1 MAEIQ
6 QALQALLTTVGVAVL
21 SALAVIL
28 VQGVNLAKEWAC
40 EKIAGIADENARKV
54 VNDAIFRVSE
64 IVSAVVTSIEQEE
77 KQEILKAMEDGNVS
91 RDELVALKDVAIT
104 RVKSQLLPETMELL
118 EETFGD
124 ATEYIS
130 DKVSQQVFALKNTF

>member
-6 QALQALLTTVGVAVL
+6 QALQALLTTVGVAAL

-28 VQGVNLAKEWAC
+28 VQGVNIAKEWALR
-40 EKIAGIADENARKV
+40 KIEGIADDNARKL
-54 VNDAIFRVSE
+54 VNDAVIKVNE
-64 IVSAVVTSIEQEE
+64 IVSAVVMSIEQEE
-77 KQEILKAMEDGNVS
+77 KQEILKAMEDGRVT

-118 EETFGD
+118 EESFGD
-124 ATEYIS
+124 VTEYIS

>member
-1 MAEIQ
+1 MTEIQ

-124 ATEYIS
+124 VTEYIS

>member
-6 QALQALLTTVGVAVL
+6 QALQALLTTVGVTVL

-40 EKIAGIADENARKV
+40 EKIAGIADDNARKV

-124 ATEYIS
+124 VTEYIS

>member
-28 VQGVNLAKEWAC
+28 VQGVNIAKEWALT
-40 EKIAGIADENARKV
+40 KIEGIADDNARKL
-54 VNDAIFRVSE
+54 VNDAVIRVNE
-64 IVSAVVTSIEQEE
+64 IVSAVVMSIEQEE
-77 KQEILKAMEDGNVS
+77 KQEILKAMEDSNVT

-104 RVKSQLLPETMELL
+104 RVKTQLLPETMELL
-118 EETFGD
+118 EESFGD
-124 ATEYIS
+124 VTEYIS

>member
-6 QALQALLTTVGVAVL
+6 QALQALITTVGVAVL

-40 EKIAGIADENARKV
+40 EKIAGIADDNARKV

-77 KQEILKAMEDGNVS
+77 KQEILKAIEDGNVS
-91 RDELVALKDVAIT
+91 RDELVALKNVAIT

-124 ATEYIS
+124 VTEYIS

>member
-28 VQGVNLAKEWAC
+28 VQGVNIAKEWALTKS
-40 EKIAGIADENARKV
+40 EGIADDNARKL
-54 VNDAIFRVSE
+54 VNDAVIKVNE
-64 IVSAVVTSIEQEE
+64 IVSAVVMSIEQEE
-77 KQEILKAMEDGNVS
+77 KQEILKAMEDGRVT

-118 EETFGD
+118 EESFGD
-124 ATEYIS
+124 VTEYIS

>member
-28 VQGVNLAKEWAC
+28 VQGVNIAKEWALT
-40 EKIAGIADENARKV
+40 KIEGIADDNARKL
-54 VNDAIFRVSE
+54 VNDAVIRVNE
-64 IVSAVVTSIEQEE
+64 IVSAVVMSIEQEE
-77 KQEILKAMEDGNVS
+77 KQEILKAMEDGNVT

-104 RVKSQLLPETMELL
+104 RVKTQLLPETMELL
-118 EETFGD
+118 EESFGD
-124 ATEYIS
+124 VTEYIS

>member
-28 VQGVNLAKEWAC
+28 VQGVNIAKEWALT
-40 EKIAGIADENARKV
+40 KIKGIADDNARKL
-54 VNDAIFRVSE
+54 VNDAVIRVNE
-64 IVSAVVTSIEQEE
+64 IVSAVVMSIEQEE
-77 KQEILKAMEDGNVS
+77 KQEILKAMEDGNVT
-91 RDELVALKDVAIT
+91 RDELVALKDVAIN
-104 RVKSQLLPETMELL
+104 RVKTQLLPETMELL
-118 EETFGD
+118 EESFGD
-124 ATEYIS
+124 VTEYIS

>member
-1 MAEIQ
+1 MTEIQ

>member
-40 EKIAGIADENARKV
+40 EKIAGIADDNARKV

-124 ATEYIS
+124 VTEYIS